1 MPSRLTAACLAFA
14 TLLPFAASAH
24 DYTTGKMKV
33 LHPWTD
39 PTPAGTA
46 SAPLRLRIVEIQA
59 DDRLLAAE
67 TPVAARIE
75 VIPAAGDAEPGIA
88 LINGQDLKLGDEDA
102 RGGARLRLHGINTQ
116 LFFGREYPLNLHFA
130 KAGMVEAGLIISDP
144 E

>member
-14 TLLPFAASAH
+14 TLLPFAARAH

-39 PTPAGTA
+39 PVPAGTA
-46 SAPLRLRIVEIQA
+46 STPLRLRIVEIQA

-67 TPVAARIE
+67 TPVAASVE
-75 VIPAAGDAEPGIA
+75 VIPAAGDAESGIA
-88 LINGQDLKLGDEDA
+88 LVNGRDLKLGDE
-102 RGGARLRLHGINTQ
+102 GARLRLQGINTR

>member
-1 MPSRLTAACLAFA
+1 MDTRAIAALFAFV
-14 TLLPFAASAH
+14 AALSQAAAAH

-46 SAPLRLRIVEIQA
+46 SAPLRLRIVEILA

-75 VIPAAGDAEPGIA
+75 VLSADAEPGIA
-88 LINGQDLKLGDEDA
+88 LVNGQDLKLGDQDG
-102 RGGARLRLHGINTQ
+102 RGGPRLRLHGINTE
-116 LFFGREYPLNLHFA
+116 LFFGREYPLILHFA
-130 KAGMVEAGLIISDP
+130 NAGTVEAGLIISDP

>member
-1 MPSRLTAACLAFA
+1 MSSRLLITAWLACTALPLA
-14 TLLPFAASAH
+14 AAAH

-39 PTPAGTA
+39 PAPAGTA

-59 DDRLLAAE
+59 DDRLLAAD
-67 TPVAARIE
+67 TPVAARVD
-75 VIPAAGDAEPGIA
+75 VIPADAEPGIA
-88 LINGQDLKLGDEDA
+88 LVNGQDLKLGDQ
-102 RGGARLRLHGINTQ
+102 GPRLRLHGINTE

-130 KAGMVEAGLIISDP
+130 KAGTVEAGLIISSH

>member
-1 MPSRLTAACLAFA
+1 MRSRLVAVCLAFA
-14 TLLPFAASAH
+14 ILLPVAAGAH

-88 LINGQDLKLGDEDA
+88 LVDGQDLKLGDD
-102 RGGARLRLHGINTQ
+102 GARLRLHGINTP

-130 KAGMVEAGLIISDP
+130 KAGTVEAGLIISSP

>member
-1 MPSRLTAACLAFA
+1 MSSSLAAACLAFA

-39 PTPAGTA
+39 PAPAGTA

-75 VIPAAGDAEPGIA
+75 VIAAKDAEPGIA
-88 LINGQDLKLGDEDA
+88 LVNGRDLKLGDE
-102 RGGARLRLHGINTQ
+102 GPRLRLHDINTE

-130 KAGMVEAGLIISDP
+130 KAGWVEAGLIISDP

>member
-1 MPSRLTAACLAFA
+1 MTSGLAFRLA
-14 TLLPFAASAH
+14 LAILLPIMASAH

-39 PTPAGTA
+39 PVPAGTA

-67 TPVAARIE
+67 TPVAASVE
-75 VIPAAGDAEPGIA
+75 VIPAAADPEPGIA
-88 LINGQDLKLGDEDA
+88 LVNGQDLKLGDE
-102 RGGARLRLHGINTQ
+102 GARLRLHGINTA

-130 KAGMVEAGLIISDP
+130 KAGMVEAGLIISSP

>member
-24 DYTTGKMKV
+24 DYTTGKLKV

-39 PTPAGTA
+39 PAPAGTPT
-46 SAPLRLRIVEIQA
+46 APLRLRIVEIQA

-67 TPVAARIE
+67 TPVAASVE

-88 LINGQDLKLGDEDA
+88 LINGQDLKLGDQ
-102 RGGARLRLHGINTQ
+102 GARLRLHGINTP

-130 KAGMVEAGLIISDP
+130 KAGTVEAGLIISDP

>member
-1 MPSRLTAACLAFA
+1 MSSRLFAACLASVA
-14 TLLPFAASAH
+14 LPLAVLAH

-39 PTPAGTA
+39 PAPAGTA

-59 DDRLLAAE
+59 DDRLLSAE

-75 VIPAAGDAEPGIA
+75 VVAADGDRKPGIA
-88 LINGQDLKLGDEDA
+88 LVSGKDLDLRDE
-102 RGGARLRLHGINTQ
+102 GPHLVLHGINTR
-116 LFFGREYPLNLHFA
+116 LFFGAEFPMTLHFA
-130 KAGMVEAGLIISDP
+130 KAGTVEAGLIISSP